1 MNQMLKEHDIIEVI
15 GKKVGGVVKKV
26 ILKIG
31 GMTCSACSSGLEK
44 YLNKQKGIKEANVN
58 LVLSIATIQYEN
70 LTIKE
75 IEEYIE
81 EAGFE
86 SLGEFKE
93 IEEQEK
99 NHHQKRNLVLLGILL
114 ILMMYLSMGHMVS
127 LPEIPYFNHQHPLLL
142 ATVLFLFT
150 LLFIGYGWD
159 LLKSGFKNLIH
170 RMPNMDT
177 LVLCSVFFSFI
188 YSFYYYIEIV
198 KGNSS
203 GLHHLYF
210 ESICMVI
217 YFIKLGRYLESL
229 SKDKTKEA
237 IRTLV
242 QVTPKQAIVKRGEQE
257 EKVSIDEVHIDDLL
271 LCRAGDKIAVDGVVV
286 SGKTYVDESFITGE
300 SEPVLK
306 EKGSKVI
313 AGSVAY
319 DGYIEYQAKKIGKE
333 STISEI
339 VTLVVEATNQKSR
352 IQRLADRISGY
363 FVPFIMVLAFL
374 TFIIQLLLGIT
385 FESAL
390 THMVTIFVV
399 ACPCALGLAVPLV
412 VVVSNGKCAQKGLFI
427 RNGDVLEKARTIDT
441 IVFDK
446 TGTLTFGKLNIF
458 KVFNYS
464 EEETDTLINKV
475 ANIEKHS
482 SHPISTAFQSTK
494 SLEVSQIKVWEGMG
508 ISGMIEEKEYVLGNE
523 KILEKISI
531 SSTHP
536 EDVKTLTQNGCSI
549 IYVVENHKVIG
560 LIGVKDV
567 VRENLKP
574 VIKAFRGQGVE
585 VVMLT
590 GDHEET
596 ANTIAKELGIKKV
609 IANVL
614 PKKKAQYIQKFID
627 EGKKVMMVGDG
638 INDAPALVTATIG
651 VSINDGTDVAMDS
664 ADVILMN
671 NDMNNLLDLLTIS
684 HQSYKIIKQ
693 NLFWAFFYNLC
704 MIPIA
709 MGLLES
715 FGITMNPMVGSIA
728 MTFSS
733 LTVVF
738 NSLRFGRWKNET
750 SRV

>member
-1 MNQMLKEHDIIEVI
+1 M
-15 GKKVGGVVKKV
+15 KKIV
-26 ILKIG
+26 LKID

-44 YLNKQKGIKEANVN
+44 YLSKQSGIISVNVN
-58 LVLSIATIQYEN
+58 LVLAIATIEYEG
-70 LTIKE
+70 LSIAQLE
-75 IEEYIE
+75 QYIE

-86 SLGEFKE
+86 SLGEFKD
-93 IEEQEK
+93 IEDQEK
-99 NHHQKRNLVLLGILL
+99 NMYQKRNLLLLGILL
-114 ILMMYLSMGHMVS
+114 IFMMYLSMGHMLH
-127 LPEIPYFNHQHPLLL
+127 LPELPYFNHQHPILLSS
-142 ATVLFLFT
+142 VLLLFT

-177 LVLCSVFFSFI
+177 LVLFSVFFSFI
-188 YSFYYYIEIV
+188 YSFYYYIEIL
-198 KGNSS
+198 KGNSN

-217 YFIKLGRYLESL
+217 YFIKLGRYIETI

-242 QVTPKQAIVKRGEQE
+242 QVTPKQAIIKRGENE
-257 EKVSIDEVHIDDLL
+257 EKVSIDEVHVNDLL
-271 LCRAGDKIAVDGVVV
+271 ICRAGDKIAVDGIVVN
-286 SGKTYVDESFITGE
+286 GKTYVDESFITGE

-313 AGSVAY
+313 AGSISY

-363 FVPFIMVLAFL
+363 FVPFIMLLAFL
-374 TFIIQLLLGIT
+374 TFIIQLLLGMSLET
-385 FESAL
+385 SL
-390 THMVTIFVV
+390 THMVTILVV

-464 EEETDTLINKV
+464 EEETNTLINKV

-482 SHPISTAFQSTK
+482 SHPISTAFQISNK
-494 SLEVSQIKVWEGMG
+494 LEVSQVKVLNGMG
-508 ISGMIEEKEYVLGNE
+508 ISGVIDGKEYFLGNE
-523 KILEKISI
+523 KILKKLSI
-531 SSTHP
+531 PSTHS
-536 EDVKTLTQNGCSI
+536 EDVKALTQNGCSMV
-549 IYVVENHKVIG
+549 YVVENNKIIG

-567 VRENLKP
+567 VRESLKP
-574 VIKAFRGQGVE
+574 VVQTFKQQGIE
-585 VVMLT
+585 VAMLT

-596 ANTIAKELGIKKV
+596 AKIIAKELGITKV

-614 PKKKAQYIQKFID
+614 PKKKAQYIQEFIN

-671 NDMNNLLDLLTIS
+671 NDMNNLLDLIIIS
-684 HQSYKIIKQ
+684 HQSYKVIKQ

-704 MIPIA
+704 MLPIA
-709 MGLLES
+709 MGLLEVI
-715 FGITMNPMVGSIA
+715 GIYMNPMIGSIA

-733 LTVVF
+733 LTVVL

-750 SRV
+750 SSV

>member
-1 MNQMLKEHDIIEVI
+1 M
-15 GKKVGGVVKKV
+15 
-26 ILKIG
+26 
-31 GMTCSACSSGLEK
+31 
-44 YLNKQKGIKEANVN
+44 
-58 LVLSIATIQYEN
+58 
-70 LTIKE
+70 
-75 IEEYIE
+75 
-81 EAGFE
+81 
-86 SLGEFKE
+86 
-93 IEEQEK
+93 
-99 NHHQKRNLVLLGILL
+99 
-114 ILMMYLSMGHMVS
+114 
-127 LPEIPYFNHQHPLLL
+127 
-142 ATVLFLFT
+142 
-150 LLFIGYGWD
+150 
-159 LLKSGFKNLIH
+159 
-170 RMPNMDT
+170 
-177 LVLCSVFFSFI
+177 
-188 YSFYYYIEIV
+188 
-198 KGNSS
+198 
-203 GLHHLYF
+203 
-210 ESICMVI
+210 
-217 YFIKLGRYLESL
+217 
-229 SKDKTKEA
+229 
-237 IRTLV
+237 
-242 QVTPKQAIVKRGEQE
+242 
-257 EKVSIDEVHIDDLL
+257 
-271 LCRAGDKIAVDGVVV
+271 VV

-363 FVPFIMVLAFL
+363 FVPFIMILAFL
-374 TFIIQLLLGIT
+374 TFIIQLLFGIT
-385 FESAL
+385 LESAL

-523 KILEKISI
+523 KILEKLSI